1 MLLADYAQAA
11 EGKLNIIGGGWNIT
25 GPAPVPSAIAI
36 LIEVPWDRTNERHE
50 FTLELVD
57 SDGDPVMGLGA
68 SGSEEPLRIGG
79 QFEVG
84 RPPGIKR
91 GTPISFPLAINLAP
105 QPLPPDGRY
114 EWRLS
119 INGESDEDWRL
130 AFSTRPAEPGR

>member
-11 EGKLNIIGGGWNIT
+11 EGKLNVIGGGWTIT
-25 GPAPVPSAIAI
+25 GPVPAPSAIGI

-50 FTLELVD
+50 FRLELLD
-57 SDGDPVMGLGA
+57 SDGEPVLGQNPA
-68 SGSEEPLRIGG
+68 GAREPLVIGG

-91 GTPISFPLAINLAP
+91 GTPISFPVAINLPP
-105 QPLPPDGRY
+105 QPLPPNGRY

-119 INGESDEDWRL
+119 IDDESDENWRL
-130 AFSTRPAEPGR
+130 AFSTRPGEPLQ